1 MFKSLHV
8 GLRLMILVLGLSQPV
23 SGTTHNFARLNFRL
37 RTLLEPAPHEIG
49 VVPQQTLHKSLSGVQ
64 HLAVLIQFE
73 GSRQELYQSGVRV
86 VAQVGDIFSAYV
98 SPATILKLI
107 ENPKVKFIQGEI
119 YYKSLNNTSTQE
131 IRAKD
136 ARKQYGISG
145 RGVLLGI
152 VDTGIDW
159 RHADFRNA
167 DGTTRIKFL
176 LDLSLPGDLDG
187 DQIPDGPDAYGGT
200 LFTESEIN
208 QALQGTGTPGSA
220 DYVGHG
226 THVAGS
232 AAGNGFATGAG
243 LPSGTYAGVAPE
255 TDLIIIKATQSDELG
270 YPVTNLVNSLAF
282 IDNIASEL
290 GQPYVINFSLGGHE
304 GAHDGTNL
312 EELAIERIVG
322 PGKPGKVVV
331 VAAGN
336 ENQSEIHASGEL
348 SPSQTSVTI
357 PVTIPAYSP
366 QSGTQNDYALLN
378 VWYAGAT
385 NLSVALRS
393 PANKYYGPFS
403 AGSRW
408 GTATDEGT
416 LFISNAY
423 PAASALNGDKEIV
436 IQLFDNEKN
445 KPPAQGTWAI
455 TLFGNYGQFH
465 LWLFGNTVNAQLT
478 GHVTNS
484 HLVSIPGTAESAITV
499 GSYVT
504 KNSWVDVTG
513 STWRYP
519 WEIGAISEFSSPGP
533 TRDGRLKPDLLA
545 PGQEIVS
552 SYSVDAPPTATNSI
566 FAAPAGNPE
575 NVFIIRDEKHA
586 LAHGTSMAAPHVAGV
601 AALLLQVNPQLDA
614 TQIKQILTSTARN
627 DWATGDVPN
636 YQAGNGKIDALAAIG
651 QIEDA
656 LKFPAPYQL
665 KAAETEAGVQL
676 VWQSPI
682 QGEQAV
688 QSGLPEI
695 RQTRT
700 SGHPVHFFPK
710 FQPKEL
716 AGAGQKIVEYL
727 IFRSQ
732 NSVSEFVQLTGNIQ
746 TTSYLDTDVQTGQ
759 QYWYYVVARY
769 ESPAG
774 TSFPSNKASVIRG
787 SSQSIPLEIKYD
799 TGNPNV
805 YGALPAG
812 HILALRFDLNRDFNK
827 YYLDAVRF
835 FFLNY
840 QKKNPSGSSSFRIH
854 VYAATAEGKRSTELA
869 TSPVYSHDNSFFYPN
884 WTEVDLRA
892 LDVVK
897 LKGESL
903 FLGVEFVR
911 GDSATVLLDD
921 TPNIPVNQAYYYV
934 NNRWEEHYDFWS
946 DANRLGY
953 PMIRAVFTSQPVADS
968 LPEDVSPGSF
978 RNYPNPFADATQFI
992 FDIPEASDVSIKIYD
1007 LLGRFVITLLDNRFD
1022 FAVQSLTIPW
1032 NGTDEPGKKVPAGV
1046 YFAVLKIGGKT
1057 RVVKMLILR

>member
-23 SGTTHNFARLNFRL
+23 SGTTLNFTKLNSRL
-37 RTLLEPAPHEIG
+37 RTLLEPSPYAF
-49 VVPQQTLHKSLSGVQ
+49 VPQQPLYKSLSDVQ

-73 GSRQELYQSGVRV
+73 GSRQELNQAGVRV
-86 VAQVGDIFSAYV
+86 VAQIGDIYSAYV
-98 SPATILKLI
+98 NPATIFHLT

-119 YYKSLNNTSTQE
+119 YHKSLNNVSTQE

-136 ARKQYGISG
+136 ARRQYGISG

-176 LDLSLPGDLDG
+176 LDLSLPGDLNG
-187 DQIPDGPDAYGGT
+187 DQIPDGPDAGGGT
-200 LFTESEIN
+200 LFTEAEIN
-208 QALQGTGTPGSA
+208 QALQGTGALGSA

-232 AAGNGFATGAG
+232 AAGNGFGTGAG

-255 TDLIIIKATQSDELG
+255 ADLIIIKATQSDELG

-282 IDNIASEL
+282 VDNLAGAL

-322 PGKPGKVVV
+322 SGKPGKVVV

-348 SPSQTSVTI
+348 SPSRTSVTI

-378 VWYAGAT
+378 VWYPGAT
-385 NLSVALRS
+385 NFSVALRS

-408 GTATDEGT
+408 GTATDEGAI
-416 LFISNAY
+416 FIANAY
-423 PAASALNGDKEIV
+423 PAANALNGDKEIV

-445 KPPAQGTWAI
+445 KPPAQGTWTI

-478 GHVTNS
+478 GYVTNS
-484 HLVSIPGTAESAITV
+484 HLVSIPGTCESAITV

-504 KNSWVDVTG
+504 KNAWVDVTG
-513 STWRYP
+513 LTWRYP
-519 WEIGAISEFSSPGP
+519 WEIGAVSDFSSPGP

-552 SYSVDAPPTATNSI
+552 TYSVDAPPTATNSI
-566 FAAPAGNPE
+566 FTAPAGNPE
-575 NVFIIRDEKHA
+575 NVFIIKDEKHA
-586 LAHGTSMAAPHVAGV
+586 LAHGTSMAAPHAAGV

-614 TQIKQILTSTARN
+614 AQIKQILTSTSRN
-627 DWATGDVPN
+627 DGATGAAP
-636 YQAGNGKIDALAAIG
+636 YQAGNGKIDALAALA

-665 KAAETEAGVQL
+665 KASETDAGVQL

-682 QGEQAV
+682 PGSLTA
-688 QSGLPEI
+688 QSGAPEI
-695 RQTRT
+695 WQTRT
-700 SGHPVHFFPK
+700 SGYPVHFFSKLRPVEIAK
-710 FQPKEL
+710 
-716 AGAGQKIVEYL
+716 AGQKTVEYL
-727 IFRSQ
+727 VFRSQ
-732 NSVSEFVQLTGNIQ
+732 NSVSEFVQLAGNIQ
-746 TTSYLDTDVQTGQ
+746 TTSYLDRDVQTGQ

-787 SSQSIPLEIKYD
+787 SSQNIPLELKYD

-812 HILALRFDLNRDFNK
+812 HILALRFDLNRDFEK

-840 QKKNPSGSSSFRIH
+840 QKKNPTGSSSFRIH
-854 VYAATAEGKRSTELA
+854 VYAATAEGKRSTEIA
-869 TSPVYSHDNSFFYPN
+869 SSPVYSRDNSFFYPN
-884 WTEVDLRA
+884 WTEVDLKA
-892 LDVVK
+892 LEVVK
-897 LKGESL
+897 SKGESL
-903 FLGVEFVR
+903 FLGVEYVR

-921 TPNIPVNQAYYYV
+921 TPNIPENRAYYYV
-934 NNRWEEHYDFWS
+934 NSRWEEHYDFWS
-946 DANRLGY
+946 DANLLGY

-968 LPEDVSPGSF
+968 LPEDVNPGLF
-978 RNYPNPFADATQFI
+978 RNYPNPFADATQFT
-992 FDIPEASDVSIKIYD
+992 FDIPEAADVSIKIFD
-1007 LLGRFVITLLDNRFD
+1007 LLGRFVITLLDSRFD
-1022 FAVQSLTIPW
+1022 FAIQSLTIPW
-1032 NGTDEPGKKVPAGV
+1032 NGTDEQGGKAPAGV
-1046 YFAVLKIGGKT
+1046 YFAVLKIGSKT
-1057 RVVKMLILR
+1057 RVEKTLILR